1 MDLARAPRRM
11 TALPSWLLAQAAS
24 ASGRT
29 VAAALG
35 HAGAHRSHYAVL
47 VALDERGP
55 MSQAA
60 LSDSVGVDRSD
71 MVRLLDLLGDDG
83 LVVREPDPD
92 DRRRNLIAL
101 TRAGRAR
108 LEELDR
114 ILAAAQADAT
124 ARLTSDE
131 RDRLVDLL
139 RKLLGA

>member
-1 MDLARAPRRM
+1 MDLAHAPRRM

-24 ASGRT
+24 ASGRI

-35 HAGAHRSHYAVL
+35 EAGAHRTHYAVL

-55 MSQAA
+55 MSQSA
-60 LSDSVGVDRSD
+60 LSDSIGVDRSD
-71 MVRLLDLLGDDG
+71 MVRLLDVLGDDG
-83 LVVREPDPD
+83 LVVREPDSE
-92 DRRRNLIAL
+92 DRRRNLIVL
-101 TRAGRAR
+101 TPAGRAR
-108 LEELDR
+108 LRALDR
-114 ILAAAQADAT
+114 VLATAQDDAT

>member
-24 ASGRT
+24 ASGRI

-35 HAGAHRSHYAVL
+35 EAGAHRTHYAVL

-55 MSQAA
+55 MSQSA
-60 LSDSVGVDRSD
+60 LSDSIGVDRSD
-71 MVRLLDLLGDDG
+71 MVRLLDVLGDDG
-83 LVVREPDPD
+83 LVVREPDSE
-92 DRRRNLIAL
+92 DRRRNLIVL
-101 TRAGRAR
+101 TPAGRAR
-108 LEELDR
+108 LRALDR
-114 ILAAAQADAT
+114 VLATAQDDAT

>member
-1 MDLARAPRRM
+1 MDLAHAPRRM

-24 ASGRT
+24 ASGRI

-35 HAGAHRSHYAVL
+35 EAGAHRSHYAVL

-55 MSQAA
+55 MSQSA
-60 LSDSVGVDRSD
+60 LSDSIGVDRSD
-71 MVRLLDLLGDDG
+71 MVRLLDILGNEG
-83 LVVREPDPD
+83 LVVREPDSE

-101 TRAGRAR
+101 TPTGRTR
-108 LEELDR
+108 LGALDR